1 MSAYGIIDFL
11 EPVDFAII
19 NNDED
24 YRRGQ
29 IGFSLSRNN
38 DFATS
43 DLILIGCTEYRGQ
56 GDKRRHGGADE
67 IRRQLYRLYHWHED
81 VRIADLGNIRPG
93 EKLQDSYAALQ
104 AVLSELI
111 GKGKKV
117 LVLGGSHDNTLAVY
131 RAFAAH
137 KKIVEATVTDAVID
151 IDQEARLAADNF
163 LLEMLTSEPNFIRQF
178 NLLGFQSYFNYPGM
192 LEAIDKL
199 RFDCIRVGRVQERMD
214 EVEPIIRSS
223 KFFSFD
229 FKALAHA
236 YAPVNTLSP
245 NGFTGQEACKLMQ
258 YAGMSSE
265 MEVAGIFGLGQD
277 DPMHMSSMQIAHMA
291 WYFMDGIHKCLHEA
305 SLEDR
310 SGFTEFNTLCAEVE
324 TLFLQSRHTGR
335 WWMQMPD
342 QSFAACSYSDY
353 LAASHNDLPERWLRL
368 QERN

>member
-1 MSAYGIIDFL
+1 MLNYGINDFIV
-11 EPVDFAII
+11 PVNFALI
-19 NNDED
+19 NEDEE
-24 YRRGQ
+24 YRKGQ
-29 IGFSLSRNN
+29 IGYNLTQNN
-38 DFATS
+38 DIESAQ
-43 DLILIGCTEYRGQ
+43 LVLLGCTEYRGQ
-56 GDKRRHGGADE
+56 GDRRKHEGANE
-67 IRRQLYRLYHWHED
+67 VRRQLYKLYHWHND
-81 VRIADLGNIRPG
+81 VRIADLGNVMAG

-104 AVLSELI
+104 SVLFELI
-111 GKGKKV
+111 GAGKKV
-117 LVLGGSHDNTLAVY
+117 LVIGGSHDNTLAIY
-131 RAFAAH
+131 RAYAAH

-151 IDQEARLAADNF
+151 IDQEARMAADNF
-163 LLEMLTSEPNFIRQF
+163 LLEMLISEPNFIRQF
-178 NLLGFQSYFNYPGM
+178 NLLGFQSYFTYPGM

-229 FKALAHA
+229 IKAIAHA

-245 NGFTGQEACKLMQ
+245 NGFSGQEACKLMQ

-265 MEVAGIFGLGQD
+265 VEIAGIFGFGED
-277 DPMHMSSMQIAHMA
+277 DAMRMTSMQMAHMT

-305 SLEDR
+305 SLEER
-310 SGFTEFNTLCAEVE
+310 TGFTEFNTLCAEVD

-353 LAASHNDLPERWLRL
+353 LAASHNELPERWLRL